1 MKKLKT
7 KKNDQ
12 EMIAINELK
21 GETNKEMLEK
31 IISSKLND
39 YLVIYNYQLFH
50 LPLDSLYNI
59 FTNPSR
65 NLTKQDLAYELIT
78 NYGDFDESMFK
89 LLSTLDANKLSE
101 SNLNDSIIERK
112 SRQNQIPKF
121 DNLHLLD
128 KMDEMKNDF
137 KQISEY
143 LCFNEM
149 QNHQQLENISNKIKK
164 AIDECDIEKARWLTR
179 DEIEDENGVIYK
191 IDRQSKK
198 AAVFG
203 PQKPSENVFIPR
215 AIKQEG
221 IEFIITTILDESFKE
236 NKTIKKFEFDQNS
249 EIEIIGKL
257 SFYESSIE
265 YILIPPSVKIIKE
278 FAFHECTKLT
288 TVEIP
293 KNSKLELIEGYSFM
307 QSNIESLFIP
317 SNLSAIKESAFRWC
331 HNLKKIEIS
340 DKSKSL
346 RVDKLGFAEIFVDKL
361 VIPTQNIVIEEN
373 SKKQMASIYVKML
386 IKGKDSGAFYSW

>member
-1 MKKLKT
+1 MNKLEELIKT

-31 IISSKLND
+31 IISSKLDD

-65 NLTKQDLAYELIT
+65 NLTKQDLAYELIP

-128 KMDEMKNDF
+128 KMDKMKNDF

-203 PQKPSENVFIPR
+203 LQKPSENVFIPR

-249 EIEIIGKL
+249 EIEIIGN
-257 SFYESSIE
+257 
-265 YILIPPSVKIIKE
+265 VKIIKE

-361 VIPTQNIVIEEN
+361 VIPSQNIVIEEN
-373 SKKQMASIYVKML
+373 SKKQMASYYVKML

>member
-1 MKKLKT
+1 MNKLEELIKT

-31 IISSKLND
+31 IISSKLDD

-65 NLTKQDLAYELIT
+65 NLTKQDLAYELIP

-128 KMDEMKNDF
+128 KMDKMKNDF

-203 PQKPSENVFIPR
+203 LQKPSENVFIPR

-257 SFYESSIE
+257 SFYESSI
-265 YILIPPSVKIIKE
+265 
-278 FAFHECTKLT
+278 
-288 TVEIP
+288 
-293 KNSKLELIEGYSFM
+293 
-307 QSNIESLFIP
+307 
-317 SNLSAIKESAFRWC
+317 
-331 HNLKKIEIS
+331 
-340 DKSKSL
+340 
-346 RVDKLGFAEIFVDKL
+346 
-361 VIPTQNIVIEEN
+361 
-373 SKKQMASIYVKML
+373 
-386 IKGKDSGAFYSW
+386 